1 MALLG
6 PGPAPQLLPAED
18 LPLEQDVDCGTH
30 AVSQEEIVAFA
41 SAWDPQYFHVSP
53 DLAAHSDFGGIIA
66 SGLHTVS
73 IYQRLAVGGLLHRF
87 DVVAGREITSLRF
100 LRPVRPGD
108 VLGCTVRV
116 LSVEQA
122 GPGRCRALIAGVLRN
137 QHGKPVL
144 ELEVDSLLRS
154 RTG

>member
-1 MALLG
+1 MTL
-6 PGPAPQLLPAED
+6 PGTAPELLPAEE
-18 LPLEQDVDCGTH
+18 LPVGEDVDCGTH
-30 AVSQEEIVAFA
+30 AVTEEEIVAFA
-41 SAWDPQYFHVSP
+41 TQWDPQYFHVSP
-53 DLAAHSDFGGIIA
+53 ELAAHSDFGGIIA

-73 IYQRLAVGGLLHRF
+73 IYQRLAVGGLLRRF

-116 LSVEQA
+116 RTVEPA
-122 GPGRCRALIAGVLRN
+122 GPGRSRALIAGVLHN

-154 RTG
+154 RSI

>member
-1 MALLG
+1 MTL
-6 PGPAPQLLPAED
+6 PGTAPQLLPAEE
-18 LPLEQDVDCGTH
+18 LPVGEDVDCGTH
-30 AVSQEEIVAFA
+30 VVTEEEIVAFA
-41 SAWDPQYFHVSP
+41 TQWDPQYFHVSP
-53 DLAAHSDFGGIIA
+53 ELAAHSDFGGIIA

-73 IYQRLAVGGLLHRF
+73 IYQRLAVGGLLRRF

-116 LSVEQA
+116 RTVEPA
-122 GPGRCRALIAGVLRN
+122 GPGRSRALIAGVLHN

-154 RTG
+154 RSI